1 MRVITALSYAGLS
14 FGLTASTFAQ
24 VGQPSGTPSLDRP
37 FASGTPAEI
46 PLRTKQIGKGFFMI
60 TGRGAN
66 SLVAQTSQGPVLVD
80 AKLMYPRAWQEMR
93 SAIRKATG
101 DDRAPIAVF
110 LTHHHADHTGGGQ
123 FARDDGAVLI
133 GHQALI
139 ETLRSYRSTIS
150 PVNPAVPDVT
160 FLDRFERDFGDVK
173 VQAHYWGAAHASG
186 DSAVYFPSE
195 RIVAAGDILYGTGEL
210 AVDTIDGGG
219 SLYGLLARVDDL
231 LKLDFII
238 AVPGHG
244 DNVMTRSEVEL
255 YRTRLAT
262 LIARGEAAVRSGVPV
277 SGLRAAMRSDDLGFR
292 LVGHFWNDGR
302 YLELLHAQILARV
315 GNAKK

>member
-1 MRVITALSYAGLS
+1 MRGLKTLCCAGLS
-14 FGLTASTFAQ
+14 AWLTASASAQ
-24 VGQPSGTPSLDRP
+24 VSQPATTPLLDRP
-37 FASGTPAEI
+37 YVPGTPAEI
-46 PLRTKQIGKGFFMI
+46 PLRTKQIGKRFFMI

-66 SLVAQTSQGPVLVD
+66 SLVAQTPQGPVLVD
-80 AKLMYPRAWQEMR
+80 AKLMYPKAWQEMR

-101 DDRAPIAVF
+101 DERAPVAVF
-110 LTHHHADHTGGGQ
+110 LTHHHADHSGGGR

-133 GHQALI
+133 GHRALPA
-139 ETLRSYRSTIS
+139 TFSRYTSTIA
-150 PVNPAVPDVT
+150 PVNPASPDIT
-160 FLDRFERDFGDVK
+160 FPDRFERAFGDVT
-173 VQAHYWGAAHASG
+173 VQAYYWGPAHASG
-186 DSAVYFPSE
+186 DIAVYFPSE
-195 RIVAAGDILYGTGEL
+195 RIVAAGDILYGNGEL
-210 AVDTIDGGG
+210 AIDTIDGGG

-244 DNVMTRSEVEL
+244 DNVMTRPEVEL

-292 LVGHFWNDGR
+292 LVGHFWNEAR
-302 YLELLHAQILARV
+302 YLAPLHAEMSARL
-315 GNAKK
+315 GTGRQ